1 MFKSAPVGLAAL
13 AFLSKDVMAAKSSYR
28 PTEEQAPW
36 YKTASS
42 STWNTPDWPINYKVP
57 NFGVDKEI

>member
-28 PTEEQAPW
+28 PT
-36 YKTASS
+36 
-42 STWNTPDWPINYKVP
+42 
-57 NFGVDKEI
+57 